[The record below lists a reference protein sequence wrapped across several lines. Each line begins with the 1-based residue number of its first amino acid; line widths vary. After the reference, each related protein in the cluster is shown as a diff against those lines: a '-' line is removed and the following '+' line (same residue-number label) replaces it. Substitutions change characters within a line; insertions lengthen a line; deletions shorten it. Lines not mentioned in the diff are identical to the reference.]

1 MLSNSRPVRFRSA
14 AALTAVA
21 AVAALGMGP
30 APAALATELP
40 AVPVGSAGS
49 TAAQEKPEDSP
60 LRKAF
65 DSALDEAS
73 GQAADE
79 EGIEPQAGAEGEAP
93 SGADQAGD
101 DAAPETV
108 GDAVPGKTSADVPQA
123 EAVHETPAGTAA
135 QQSVQPQATQPQAAG
150 YTVSGSVWDDVS
162 RNGEYDDDWDEPAA
176 GVEVQLLGKDAGP
189 LGTAVTDVSGH
200 FVFDE
205 LAAGTY
211 RLYFPSVGALE
222 VEQGLDDDG
231 YSAWFNLN
239 DGQSAFTFDVA
250 LVTGDGFW
258 PEDWPSLTFA
268 AYVDADRDGI
278 FDDDEAGAPDVDVE
292 ILSEDGSLAATATT
306 DENGMSGGWL
316 DEGRYRLRLA
326 VPEGYAVSGAEAYLY
341 PFEDEGPQAL
351 GIDPDGLTD
360 LFEVDGEYS
369 AVIAIGLA
377 EADAAAP
384 AAPDVEPAAR
394 NPAPVA
400 QPAAARS
407 AEPQS
412 AEATAPQLA
421 ETGST
426 TTALASLAALALAA
440 GVLLLW
446 LVRRKPAA

>member
-1 MLSNSRPVRFRSA
+1 MLSNSRPVRFRAA

-21 AVAALGMGP
+21 AVAALGI
-30 APAALATELP
+30 ASTPAALATELP
-40 AVPVGSAGS
+40 AAPVELTGS

-60 LRKAF
+60 LRRAF
-65 DSALDEAS
+65 DSALDEARE
-73 GQAADE
+73 QPAEE
-79 EGIEPQAGAEGEAP
+79 EGIEPQAATEGEAP

-101 DAAPETV
+101 AAAPETV
-108 GDAVPGKTSADVPQA
+108 GDAGPGKTSADVLQG
-123 EAVHETPAGTAA
+123 EAVQETPAGA
-135 QQSVQPQATQPQAAG
+135 ATQQPVREQAARPQEAG
-150 YTVSGSVWDDVS
+150 YTVSGSVWGDYYGDGDYS
-162 RNGEYDDDWDEPAA
+162 PGLDEWAA
-176 GVEVQLLGKDAGP
+176 GIEVQLLAKDGTRVR
-189 LGTAVTDVSGH
+189 TAVTDAAGQYA
-200 FVFDE
+200 FENLD
-205 LAAGTY
+205 AGTY
-211 RLYFPSVGALE
+211 RLRFPSVDDVGFSFD
-222 VEQGLDDDG
+222 LDDDG
-231 YSAWFNLN
+231 YTPSFEL
-239 DGQSAFTFDVA
+239 GPEQTSVTFDLA
-250 LVTGDGFW
+250 LFV

-326 VPEGYAVSGAEAYLY
+326 VPEGYAVSGAEAYVY

-369 AVIAIGLA
+369 AIIAIGLA

-384 AAPDVEPAAR
+384 AAPDVEPAAM
-394 NPAPVA
+394 NPAPVS

-421 ETGST
+421 YTGST
-426 TTALASLAALALAA
+426 ATALAPLAALALAA
-440 GVLLLW
+440 GAVLLW